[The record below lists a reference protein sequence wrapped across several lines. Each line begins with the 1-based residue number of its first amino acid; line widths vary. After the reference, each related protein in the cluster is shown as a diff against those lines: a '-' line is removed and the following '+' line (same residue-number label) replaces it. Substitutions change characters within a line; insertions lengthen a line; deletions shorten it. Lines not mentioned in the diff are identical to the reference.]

1 MIVRRSVKGGSSCS
15 LAKNA
20 PTPKA
25 VQKGRRLPFSKKAF
39 SSTEAAQMQN
49 ITTPMMRGARPAPLK
64 TCHTPRN
71 SVAIAESQ
79 PVEGFE
85 RGDTQANRWRHL
97 TRNCACNPY
106 GDLEV
111 LWRRSVEK
119 GRFNIRL
126 DEATTLFLNGETETA
141 KLMLRDLINAT
152 LGFEQ
157 LAQTVE

>member
-1 MIVRRSVKGGSSCS
+1 
-15 LAKNA
+15 
-20 PTPKA
+20 
-25 VQKGRRLPFSKKAF
+25 
-39 SSTEAAQMQN
+39 MQN
-49 ITTPMMRGARPAPLK
+49 VMKSLMRGARPAPLK

-71 SVAIAESQ
+71 SVEMAE
-79 PVEGFE
+79 
-85 RGDTQANRWRHL
+85 TQAGQGVWRDSTKANRWRHL

-157 LAQTVE
+157 LAQTVEYGILQRYLAYLRTFLKLKLKHVLLSCLTFK